1 MYRALISFSGLIS
14 MAEGEIREIADEA
27 MVKDLLN
34 AGYIEEVTPDVPKE
48 IPSEDK
54 SEEKPK
60 PKKKSARKKKKVVEE

>member
-14 MAEGEIREIADEA
+14 MAEGEIREIADKA

-34 AGYIEEVTPDVPKE
+34 AGYIEEVAPDVPKE
-48 IPSEDK
+48 IPLEDK

-60 PKKKSARKKKKVVEE
+60 PKKKSARKKKKEVTE